1 MVSLCRQIVL
11 TVLTL
16 VSAENDKNRS
26 IYIYQINTDMFKTLD
41 SFLLFFWKAV
51 IFIFTSLI

>member
-26 IYIYQINTDMFKTLD
+26 IYIYQINTDMFKTLE